1 MAQQC
6 GKRNELMPKLSKTTQ
21 YAAKY
26 LLETMKM
33 TTKQVAKELGLS
45 AETIV
50 SLVAKEDEAT
60 PPKKAKSA
68 TSRDLM
74 IRHTAGKQT
83 NNVSIM
89 TQAASQANDS
99 QSKTDHSSKTASREK
114 NRNNSIY
121 KPYGDNK
128 G

>member
-50 SLVAKEDEAT
+50 SLVAKEDVAT
-60 PPKKAKSA
+60 PPKKTKST

-99 QSKTDHSSKTASREK
+99 QSKTDHSSKTTSRET
-114 NRNNSIY
+114 NRHNSIY

-128 G
+128 D